1 MAKSVHS
8 QLAIDIWFIAVGIV
22 SSMDAVGTAKDIKYF
37 TNYVKKSVT
46 ILTIFQFVVNLY
58 SFSLMW
64 EIIQVFIII
73 VISWFV
79 VVMDVKPEYQDKN
92 GKTAI
97 KFLNTIL
104 AIMGFYMLYHS
115 IKMTMDHL
123 DDIVISELIKA
134 MV

>member
-79 VVMDVKPEYQDKN
+79 KPEYQDKN

>member
-79 VVMDVKPEYQDKN
+79 KPEYQDKN

-104 AIMGFYMLYHS
+104 AIMF
-115 IKMTMDHL
+115 D
-123 DDIVISELIKA
+123 
-134 MV
+134 